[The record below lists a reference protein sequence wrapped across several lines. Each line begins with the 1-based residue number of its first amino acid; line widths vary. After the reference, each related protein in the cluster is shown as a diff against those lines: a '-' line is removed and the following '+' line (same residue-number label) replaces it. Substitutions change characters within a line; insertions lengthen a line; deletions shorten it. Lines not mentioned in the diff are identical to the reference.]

1 MKKLYFASL
10 LLLLVSCTTTVKSDA
25 SLLTVYGSKEET
37 LQSLENLYLSHPEVK
52 EVSYNYAYAL
62 LAEGDNETAITVIN
76 DYLAIDEDN
85 LRFLTLRLAAEKRSA
100 KLRSYERTLDYILS
114 IDPGFL
120 DAHLEA
126 AEYYQ
131 LWGNNERA
139 EKEAWFVL
147 ERDSRNERALKVLS
161 KNNDYFQLLVKEEKP
176 EDNSRKRNPYQKPE
190 LDRELKLIS
199 EAYPWPL

>member
-10 LLLLVSCTTTVKSDA
+10 LLLLASCTSTVKSDA
-25 SLLTVYGSKEET
+25 SLLSVLSSKEET
-37 LQSLENLYLSHPEVK
+37 FQSLEKLYLSHPEVK

-62 LAEGDNETAITVIN
+62 VAQGYSEEAIEVIN
-76 DYLAIDEDN
+76 DYLEIDSDN

-114 IDPGFL
+114 IDPGYI

-131 LWGNNERA
+131 LWGNEKRA
-139 EKEAWFVL
+139 KEEAWFVL
-147 ERDSRNERALKVLS
+147 ERESKNTRALKVLS
-161 KNNDYFQLLVKEEKP
+161 QYSDYFTLFVNEEVI
-176 EDNSRKRNPYQKPE
+176 EENRKRNPYQKPE
-190 LDRELKLIS
+190 LDRDFRLIS
-199 EAYPWPL
+199 EASPWPL